1 MELNLFN
8 LYTRSL
14 NFATFLTV
22 ICFNDLTAFRNGDM
36 KKAIFKFPYPKMDY
50 DTTEELYNNTEKYGL
65 YPFKAFYYTHFQN
78 KKTASTIVLYNNDFI
93 VKNNRLLVATSEEID

>member
-14 NFATFLTV
+14 NSATDLTV

-36 KKAIFKFPYPKMDY
+36 NKAIFKFSYPKMDN
-50 DTTEELYNNTEKYGL
+50 DTEKYGL
-65 YPFKAFYYTHFQN
+65 YPITAFYYTYFRN

-93 VKNNRLLVATSEEID
+93 VKDDKLCIATSEEMD

>member
-14 NFATFLTV
+14 NSATVLTV

-36 KKAIFKFPYPKMDY
+36 NKAIFKFPYPKMDN
-50 DTTEELYNNTEKYGL
+50 DTENYGL
-65 YPFKAFYYTHFQN
+65 YPIKAFYYTHFRN

-93 VKNNRLLVATSEEID
+93 VKNNKLLVATSEEMD

>member
-1 MELNLFN
+1 MLLNLFN
-8 LYTRSL
+8 LYTHSL
-14 NFATFLTV
+14 NSATDLTV

-50 DTTEELYNNTEKYGL
+50 DTTEESYNDTEKYGL
-65 YPFKAFYYTHFQN
+65 YPITAFYYTHFRN

-93 VKNNRLLVATSEEID
+93 VKDNKLCIATSGEMD

>member
-14 NFATFLTV
+14 NSATVLTV

-36 KKAIFKFPYPKMDY
+36 NKAIFKFLYPKMDN
-50 DTTEELYNNTEKYGL
+50 DTEKYGL
-65 YPFKAFYYTHFQN
+65 YPIKAFYYTHFQN
-78 KKTASTIVLYNNDFI
+78 KKTASTIVLYNDFI
-93 VKNNRLLVATSEEID
+93 VKNNKLLVATSEEMN

>member
-14 NFATFLTV
+14 NSATVLTV

-36 KKAIFKFPYPKMDY
+36 NKAIFKFPYPEMDN
-50 DTTEELYNNTEKYGL
+50 DTEKYGL
-65 YPFKAFYYTHFQN
+65 YPIKAFYYTHFQN
-78 KKTASTIVLYNNDFI
+78 KKTAPTIVLYNNDFI
-93 VKNNRLLVATSEEID
+93 VKNNKLLVATSEEMD